1 MVWTEIPLDGRTYL
15 YMFTRGH
22 MMAAI
27 HRNDIL
33 EHIVSPHAGV
43 FGDAFILMQDI
54 SRAHTAR
61 VSLIFFDDE
70 GTSVMNWPT
79 SSPDLNPLEHTRDI
93 LTRCIRQRSHYPE
106 NIHNRIDAL
115 VKELQAIP

>member
-1 MVWTEIPLDGRTYL
+1 
-15 YMFTRGH
+15 
-22 MMAAI
+22 
-27 HRNDIL
+27 
-33 EHIVSPHAGV
+33 
-43 FGDAFILMQDI
+43 MQYI

-61 VSLIFFDDE
+61 VSLIFVDDE

-93 LTRCIRQRSHYPE
+93 LTRCIRQRSHCPE

-115 VKELQAIP
+115 MQELQAIPQKAIWSMPRRCHELVNDNGGPTT